1 MKTAQQSARRAAVW
15 ALAAFVVQ
23 LVGAA
28 CDFSAGTALSALVC
42 MAAFYLMNAYA
53 AYLLKSWTAVAAAVA
68 GALLVVLLPGGTEP
82 AWIGNIAVNLVYLAI
97 YLPMQQAWDRHL
109 SEADVSRASLSIGR
123 GWVIAML
130 IGRGSS
136 IGGFMPAFEGL
147 QPGDQLFS
155 LVLMLEVVALIAGF
169 TSYVFMVRY
178 LWRAKRLLA
187 D

>member
-1 MKTAQQSARRAAVW
+1 MKTAQPSARRAAVW

-23 LVGAA
+23 LVGAV
-28 CDFSAGTALSALVC
+28 CDFSAGTVLSALVC
-42 MAAFYLMNAYA
+42 MAAFYLINAYA
-53 AYLLKSWTAVAAAVA
+53 AFLLKSWMAVAASLA
-68 GALLVVLLPGGTEP
+68 GGVLTVLLPGGTDP
-82 AWIGNIAVNLVYLAI
+82 AWIGNIAVNLIYLVI
-97 YLPMQQAWDRHL
+97 YLPMQQAFDRRL
-109 SEADVSRASLSIGR
+109 CETDASGAARSIGR

-178 LWRAKRLLA
+178 LWRAKNLLP

>member
-1 MKTAQQSARRAAVW
+1 MKAAQQSARRAAVW

-28 CDFSAGTALSALVC
+28 CDLSAGTVLSALVC
-42 MAAFYLMNAYA
+42 MAAFYLINAYA
-53 AYLLKSWTAVAAAVA
+53 AYLLKSWVAVAASII
-68 GALLVVLLPGGTEP
+68 GGLLVVLRPGGTDP
-82 AWIGNIAVNLVYLAI
+82 AWIGNIAVNLIYLAI
-97 YLPMQQAWDRHL
+97 YLPMQQALDRRL
-109 SEADVSRASLSIGR
+109 CETDAAGAARSIGR

-136 IGGFMPAFEGL
+136 IGGFMPAFAGL
-147 QPGDQLFS
+147 QAGDELFG